1 MIGPL
6 FGAWMYE
13 KSGFRMTSD
22 FTAMIAFLYALI
34 FVLVLYNTLIPDTN
48 R

>member
-34 FVLVLYNTLIPDTN
+34 FILVLYNILVPDTN
-48 R
+48 T